1 MKRVNFLFGIH
12 NHQPIGNFDFV
23 FQDAYQKSYLPF
35 LEVLERFPSIKIALH
50 FSGILLN
57 WIKLNKPELIKKIKG
72 MVARGQIEIMSGG
85 YYEPVLSIIPEAD
98 RIGQIEKLTDEVQNL
113 FGYKPEGMWLAERI
127 WEPTLPTSLS
137 RANIKY
143 TIIDDTHF
151 KYAGLSEEQLTG
163 FYITEDLGNST
174 LLFPISKRLRYTI
187 PFEEPEATIEYLKSM
202 ATEDGQN
209 IVVFADDGEKF
220 GVWPNTYNHV
230 YEEKWLDRFFTAL
243 EENSYW
249 INMIH
254 FSEAIDLVAPRGKVY
269 LPTASYAEMMHWSL
283 FPGAFK
289 AYEDFEHY
297 LKSKDFYEAVHVF
310 VRGGFWRNFF
320 AKYNE
325 VNDMHKKMLRV
336 SKKLWNLSKPKQQKS
351 KQAFAHLW
359 AGQCNCPY
367 WHGVFGGLYLS
378 HLRDAIYT
386 NLIEAETMAD
396 KAAGKKFPSI
406 EFSDIDVDGFS
417 EIIVETKIY
426 NAYLS
431 LKRGGMMYELD
442 YKPVAKNLLDT
453 MTRRK
458 EGYHEK
464 LKEAVVVGTEEGSEQ
479 TASIHDLVIAKEPD
493 LLSHLHYDFYER
505 KSYLDHFLGEGTTL
519 ESFASS
525 QYGED
530 GDFIDKPYELLKKKS
545 TMDTM
550 VIHLKRSGK
559 VWSQGKQE
567 SVDVHKKMTFHNGEG
582 MIVTEYTIN
591 NNAGRPIDLWFG
603 IEFNYGLQAGHA
615 EDRYYY
621 MQSGALKEKYLD
633 TRAIL
638 ENAKFIGMRDMWRDL
653 DIRVVIDRESTIWRF
668 PIETIS
674 LSEAGFEKVYQSSV
688 IFPNWKLTLNQKWRV
703 TITQLISNN
712 GLT

>member
-1 MKRVNFLFGIH
+1 MKRINFLFGIH

-23 FQDAYQKSYLPF
+23 FQDAYEKSYLPF

-50 FSGILLN
+50 FSGILLEWLKVN
-57 WIKLNKPELIKKIKG
+57 QPKLIKKVRA
-72 MVARGQIEIMSGG
+72 MVERGQIEIMSGG
-85 YYEPVLSIIPEAD
+85 YYEPILSIIPEED
-98 RIGQIEKLTDEVQNL
+98 RIGQIKKLTDEVQDL
-113 FGYKPEGMWLAERI
+113 FGCKPEGLWLAERI

-137 RANIKY
+137 KAGVKY
-143 TIIDDTHF
+143 TITDDTHF
-151 KYAGLSEEQLTG
+151 KYAGLTEDQLTG
-163 FYITEDLGNST
+163 YYITEDLGNST
-174 LLFPISKRLRYTI
+174 MLFPISKRLRYTI
-187 PFEEPEATIEYLKSM
+187 PFEEPESTIDYLRSM

-220 GVWPNTYNHV
+220 GSWPNTFSHV
-230 YEEKWLDRFFTAL
+230 YEEKWLERFFVAL

-254 FSEAIDLVAPRGKVY
+254 FSEAKDLVAPKGKIY

-283 FPGAFK
+283 FPGTFK

-297 LKSKDFYEAVHVF
+297 LKSKDFYEDVQVF

-320 AKYNE
+320 AKYSE

-336 SKKLWNLSKPKQQKS
+336 SKKLWNLPKS
-351 KQAFAHLW
+351 KQPKLQEAFAHLW

-378 HLRDAIYT
+378 HLRDAIYK
-386 NLIEAETMAD
+386 NLIQAESIAD
-396 KAAGKKFPSI
+396 KAAGVKFPI
-406 EFSDIDVDGFS
+406 VEVSDIDVDGYE
-417 EIIVETKIY
+417 EIIVETKIC

-431 LKRGGMMYELD
+431 LKRGGMLYELD

-464 LKEAVVVGTEEGSEQ
+464 LKDAVVVGTEEETHG
-479 TASIHDLVIAKEPD
+479 TASIHDLVLAKEPD

-530 GDFIDKPYELLKKKS
+530 GDFIDKPYEVIKKMV
-545 TMDTM
+545 TRDRV
-550 VIHLKRSGK
+550 VIHLKRTGR
-559 VWSQGKQE
+559 VWYQGKQE
-567 SVDVHKKMTFHNGEG
+567 SVDVLKKMTFYNDEAK
-582 MIVTEYTIN
+582 IVTDYTLS
-591 NNAGRPIDLWFG
+591 NNAEKPLDLWFG

-621 MQSGALKEKYLD
+621 SQSGTLKEKYLD
-633 TRAIL
+633 TSAIL
-638 ENAKFIGMRDMWRDL
+638 ENAKFIGMKDTWRKL
-653 DIRVVIDRESTIWRF
+653 DVQLLIDQESTIWRF

-688 IFPNWKLTLNQKWRV
+688 IFPNWKLTLNQKWQV
-703 TITQLISNN
+703 TIIQSISN
-712 GLT
+712 GD